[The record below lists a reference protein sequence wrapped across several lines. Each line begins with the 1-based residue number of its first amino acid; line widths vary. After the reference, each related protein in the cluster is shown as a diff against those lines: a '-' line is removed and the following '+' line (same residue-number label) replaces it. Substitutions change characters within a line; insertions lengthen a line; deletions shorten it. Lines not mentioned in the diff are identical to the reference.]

1 MIAHIVLFRPRPELS
16 VSERDAL
23 AGAFATALR
32 EIPTIRHAW
41 VGHRFTHGRGYEQ
54 LMRVDYEYAAVL
66 AFDDAAGLLAYL
78 EHPAHQQLGDRFF
91 SAFADALMYDFQ
103 LQEGQ
108 EGITALVEGL
118 KSGRFGPPAPEQTA
132 R

>member
-1 MIAHIVLFRPRPELS
+1 MIAHIVLFRPRPDLS
-16 VSERDAL
+16 VSEREAL
-23 AGAFATALR
+23 AAAFTAALG

-66 AFDDAAGLLAYL
+66 AFDDAQGLLAYL

-91 SAFADALMYDFQ
+91 SAFADALMYDFE
-103 LQEGQ
+103 LQEGH
-108 EGITALVEGL
+108 EGIAALVEGL
-118 KSGRFGPPAPEQTA
+118 KSGKFGPVPTERPSH
-132 R
+132 